1 MEVIGITGGVGSGKS
16 YVARRLGELLQA
28 ELLITDELGH
38 VVMEPGRQAYDRIVA
53 LFGDQILEEGQRI
66 DRKALAD
73 IVFADTERRAQLN
86 GIIHP
91 AVLRYIEEY
100 LAERRDRQGI
110 VLLETALM
118 YETGCDRFC
127 DRIWVVEVDDEQR
140 IERLQRD
147 RGYSRQKAEAII
159 ASQMSA
165 DAYRQKADLCIANQ
179 GSKEQLEQTLREIAA
194 SI

>member
-38 VVMEPGRQAYDRIVA
+38 LVMEPGGQAYDRIVA
-53 LFGDQILEEGQRI
+53 LFGNQILNEQQKI
-66 DRKALAD
+66 DRKTLAD
-73 IVFADTERRAQLN
+73 IVFADEERRTQLN
-86 GIIHP
+86 EIIHP

-100 LAERRDRQGI
+100 LEERKERQGI

-147 RGYSRQKAEAII
+147 RGYSIQKAEAII

-165 DAYRQKADLCIANQ
+165 DAYREKADLRIANH
-179 GSKEQLEQTLREIAA
+179 GSKEQLEEILQEIAA
-194 SI
+194 NI